1 MGTRGGL
8 SHVSFIRGRSFDA
21 LDTASAARCGRP
33 PPHAGLVGACSQGM
47 EDPYIRQ
54 LLLEFESAPKGTAP
68 PGPTGHPMED
78 LPK

>member
-1 MGTRGGL
+1 
-8 SHVSFIRGRSFDA
+8 
-21 LDTASAARCGRP
+21 
-33 PPHAGLVGACSQGM
+33 M